1 MMSAIAA
8 TRWAAHPAFVTLIVL
23 LVFAPLVMLVVV
35 MRAYRRVAGAEHR
48 AADDLGTRVQ
58 AEDQLMRQVEQNV
71 RLRELS
77 TALSKAVSQPDVAKV
92 MSEYGARAAG
102 SIIANIAVRHPDTS
116 RIAMVVSPVLG
127 TEVAQ
132 AWATL
137 DLADHTP
144 ITDAIRNG
152 QAVLMYSAA
161 DVAER
166 YPLLSAH
173 GERAGISATA
183 SIPILD
189 SDGAVAGAV
198 GFGWA
203 QPQPFDTEQLV
214 ILETSAELCAQAMER
229 ARLYD
234 LEHEARRLAE
244 NLQAFATALANT
256 ETRADVAD
264 AMVFESMRVLGADAA
279 TLSVMADDGTFR
291 ILAGRG
297 FDDDTMA
304 LWRSFPSTVATPAL
318 DALKTRQMIVLEF
331 REQVIAAYPNLHADL
346 ERSGD
351 EAWVALPLLVG
362 REAAAVLFAVFRSPR
377 SFSGQDRSLMAT
389 MAGQAAQAFDRA
401 RLREADLVDAEQ
413 ARQLAAAIGGLT
425 AADTQAAVSEAFI
438 DALPALGAH
447 AGVLGLIS
455 EDETTVDLADAV
467 GYTAELVEQWR
478 SRPIDSK
485 SPLITATRT
494 GVAEFINRGSEMA
507 ERFDASMG
515 AVLTDLHRSWVAL
528 PLRAGGRT
536 LGALGLSFTTIQPFD
551 DEQRVTL
558 ASFAALCANALT
570 RAARY
575 ELEHSI
581 AITLQSSLLP
591 SRLKAMPGVELS
603 AQYSP
608 GTRELTV
615 GGDWYDVIDLADDR
629 FLLVVGDVVG
639 HGVESAAAMGKLA
652 TATRALAQMEQAPAA
667 LLQQLDQLA
676 ATDPTTQFASMAIVL
691 VDQRAG
697 ELRYSLAGHP
707 SPLLRRADGSIV
719 ILDGARSVALGGL
732 SVDRPE
738 HTVGFDGVVTV
749 LLYTDGLTERRSDHI
764 DDRLALLQST
774 LQDSADVEL
783 QALPR
788 VLIAAMMT
796 GGEQYD
802 DMALLC
808 ARITRIV
815 PIYSRTV
822 PARPGEL
829 SGLRRELRGWLQTAG
844 VGGDDTDDI
853 LVAVGEALTNAIEH
867 GHDSDGGPI
876 DMRAEYQG
884 GRHVFTIGD
893 HGTWKAPVD
902 SDGARGR
909 GLTMMGQLMDE
920 VEITQRD
927 SGTLVTLT
935 KFVEQETAR
944 GI

>member
-8 TRWAAHPAFVTLIVL
+8 TRWADHPAFVALMALIVIAPLLML
-23 LVFAPLVMLVVV
+23 LVVL
-35 MRAYRRVAGAEHR
+35 RAYRRVIGAEHQ
-48 AADDLGTRVQ
+48 AADELATRIQ
-58 AEDQLMRQVEQNV
+58 AEATLLRQVEQNV

-77 TALSKAVSQPDVAKV
+77 TALSRAVSQPDVATV

-102 SIIANIAVRHPDTS
+102 SFIANIAVRQPDTS
-116 RIAMVVSPVLG
+116 RVTMVVSPVLG
-127 TEVAQ
+127 DEAAQ

-152 QAVLMYSAA
+152 VAVLMHSIG

-166 YPLLSAH
+166 YPLLRVH
-173 GERAGISATA
+173 GERAGVSATA

-189 SDGAVAGAV
+189 SKGAVVGAV

-203 QPQPFDTEQLV
+203 QPQSFDTDQLV

-234 LEHEARRLAE
+234 LEHEARRVAE
-244 NLQAFATALANT
+244 NLQAFTMALANT
-256 ETRADVAD
+256 ESRADVAD
-264 AMVFESMRVLGADAA
+264 AMVLESMRVLGADAA
-279 TLSVMADDGTFR
+279 TLSVMADDDTFHM
-291 ILAGRG
+291 LAGRG
-297 FDDDTMA
+297 FDDDTMTR
-304 LWRSFPSTVATPAL
+304 WRSFPNTVASPAL
-318 DALKTRQMIVLEF
+318 DAFKTRQMIILEF

-346 ERSGD
+346 ERSGG
-351 EAWVALPLLVG
+351 EAWVALPLVVG
-362 REAAAVLFAVFRSPR
+362 REAPAVLFAVFRSPR
-377 SFSGQDRSLMAT
+377 SFSGQDRALMAT

-425 AADTQAAVSEAFI
+425 SADTQASVSEAFLN
-438 DALPALGAH
+438 ALPALGAH

-455 EDETTVDLADAV
+455 EDETTVDVTDSA
-467 GYTAELVEQWR
+467 GYSATLVEQWR
-478 SRPIDSK
+478 SRPIDSQT
-485 SPLITATRT
+485 PLITASRT
-494 GVAEFINRGSEMA
+494 GVAEFINRGDEMA
-507 ERFDASMG
+507 ERFDDAMG
-515 AVLTDLHRSWVAL
+515 ATLTDLHRSWVAL

-536 LGALGLSFTTIQPFD
+536 LGALGLSFTSIQPFD
-551 DEQRVTL
+551 DDQRVTL
-558 ASFAALCANALT
+558 ASFAALVSNALT

-591 SRLKAMPGVELS
+591 SRLQALPGVELS

-615 GGDWYDVIDLADDR
+615 GGDWYDVIDLTDDR

-639 HGVESAAAMGKLA
+639 HGIESAAAMGKLA

-707 SPLLRRADGSIV
+707 SPLLRRGDGSIV

-738 HTVGFDGVVTV
+738 HTVAFDGEVTV

-774 LQDSADVEL
+774 LHDCGDVEV

-788 VLIAAMMT
+788 VVIAAMMT
-796 GGEQYD
+796 EGEQYD
-802 DMALLC
+802 DVALLC

-815 PIYSRTV
+815 PAYLRTV
-822 PARPGEL
+822 PARPGVL

-844 VGGDDTDDI
+844 VSGDDTDDI

-867 GHDSDGGPI
+867 GHNNDGGPI
-876 DMRAEYQG
+876 DMSAEYRG
-884 GRHVFTIGD
+884 GRHVFTVGD
-893 HGTWKAPVD
+893 HGNWKVPVD
-902 SDGARGR
+902 SHGSRGR

>member
-1 MMSAIAA
+1 MMSAFAA
-8 TRWAAHPAFVTLIVL
+8 TEWARHPAFVALIVV
-23 LVFAPLVMLVVV
+23 LVFTPLVVMAVT
-35 MRAYRRVAGAEHR
+35 MRAYRRAAGAERR
-48 AADDLGTRVQ
+48 AAAALDTRGR
-58 AEDQLMRQVEQNV
+58 AEDQLLRQVEQNV

-92 MSEYGARAAG
+92 MSEHGARAAG
-102 SIIANIAVRHPDTS
+102 SLIANIAVRQPDTNK
-116 RIAMVVSPVLG
+116 IAMVVSPILG
-127 TEVAQ
+127 TEMAQ

-137 DLADHTP
+137 DLDDHTP
-144 ITDAIRNG
+144 ITDAIRSG
-152 QAVLMYSAA
+152 RAVFMHSQAELATH
-161 DVAER
+161 
-166 YPLLSAH
+166 YPLLSEL
-173 GERAGISATA
+173 GERVGISATA
-183 SIPILD
+183 SVPILD
-189 SDGAVAGAV
+189 SEGAVAGAL

-203 QPQPFDTEQLV
+203 GPQLFDTEELV

-244 NLQAFATALANT
+244 NLQAFTTALANT

-279 TLSVMADDGTFR
+279 TLSVMAEDDTFHM
-291 ILAGRG
+291 LAGRG
-297 FDDDTMA
+297 FDDDTMTR
-304 LWRSFPSTVATPAL
+304 WRSFPSTVATPAL

-346 ERSGD
+346 ERSGG
-351 EAWVALPLLVG
+351 EAWVALPLVVG
-362 REAAAVLFAVFRSPR
+362 REAPAVLFAVFRSPR
-377 SFSGQDRSLMAT
+377 TFTGQDRSLMAT
-389 MAGQAAQAFDRA
+389 MARQAAQAFDRA

-425 AADTQAAVSEAFI
+425 AADTQAAVSEAFL
-438 DALPALGAH
+438 DALPALGAR

-455 EDETTVDLADAV
+455 DDETTVDVADST
-467 GYTAELVEQWR
+467 GYSADLVELWR
-478 SRPIDSK
+478 SRPIDSP
-485 SPLITATRT
+485 SPLITASRS
-494 GVAEFINRGSEMA
+494 GVAEFINRSDEMA

-515 AVLTDLHRSWVAL
+515 ATLTDLHRSWVAL

-536 LGALGLSFTTIQPFD
+536 LGAIGLSFTTTQSFD
-551 DEQRVTL
+551 DNQRFTL

-591 SRLKAMPGVELS
+591 SRLKEMPGVELS

-615 GGDWYDVIDLADDR
+615 GGDWYDVIELAEER

-639 HGVESAAAMGKLA
+639 HGIKSAAAMGKLA

-667 LLQQLDQLA
+667 LLQQLDRLA

-691 VDQRAG
+691 VNRRAG

-707 SPLLRRADGSIV
+707 SPLLRRGDGTVV

-732 SVDRPE
+732 TVERPE

-774 LQDSADVEL
+774 LHDSTDVEL

-788 VLIAAMMT
+788 RLIAAMMT
-796 GGEQYD
+796 GGDQYD
-802 DMALLC
+802 DVALLC
-808 ARITRIV
+808 ARIARIV
-815 PIYSRTV
+815 PSYSRTV

-876 DMRAEYQG
+876 DMSAEYQG

-893 HGTWKAPVD
+893 HGSWKVPVD
-902 SDGARGR
+902 SHGSRGR

>member
-1 MMSAIAA
+1 MMSAFAA
-8 TRWAAHPAFVTLIVL
+8 TEWALHPAFVALIVV
-23 LVFAPLVMLVVV
+23 LVFTPLVVMAVT
-35 MRAYRRVAGAEHR
+35 MRAYRRAAGAERR
-48 AADDLGTRVQ
+48 AAAALDTRGR
-58 AEDQLMRQVEQNV
+58 AEDQLLRQVEQNV

-92 MSEYGARAAG
+92 MSEHGARAAG
-102 SIIANIAVRHPDTS
+102 SLIANIAVRQPDTNK
-116 RIAMVVSPVLG
+116 IAMVVSPILG
-127 TEVAQ
+127 TEMAQ

-137 DLADHTP
+137 DLDDHTP
-144 ITDAIRNG
+144 ITDAIRSG
-152 QAVLMYSAA
+152 RAVFMHSQAELATH
-161 DVAER
+161 
-166 YPLLSAH
+166 YPLLSEL
-173 GERAGISATA
+173 GERVGISATA
-183 SIPILD
+183 SVPILD
-189 SDGAVAGAV
+189 SEGAVAGAL

-203 QPQPFDTEQLV
+203 GPQLFDTEELV

-244 NLQAFATALANT
+244 NLQAFTTALANT

-279 TLSVMADDGTFR
+279 TLSVMAEDDTFHM
-291 ILAGRG
+291 LAGRG
-297 FDDDTMA
+297 FDDDTMTR
-304 LWRSFPSTVATPAL
+304 WRSFPSTVATPAL

-346 ERSGD
+346 ERSGG
-351 EAWVALPLLVG
+351 EAWVALPLVVG
-362 REAAAVLFAVFRSPR
+362 REAPAVLFAVFRSPR
-377 SFSGQDRSLMAT
+377 TFTGQDRSLMAT
-389 MAGQAAQAFDRA
+389 MARQAAQAFDRA

-425 AADTQAAVSEAFI
+425 AADTQAAVSEAFL
-438 DALPALGAH
+438 DALPALGAR

-455 EDETTVDLADAV
+455 DDETTVDVADST
-467 GYTAELVEQWR
+467 GYSADLVELWR
-478 SRPIDSK
+478 SRPIDSP
-485 SPLITATRT
+485 SPLITASRS
-494 GVAEFINRGSEMA
+494 GVAEFINRSDEMA

-515 AVLTDLHRSWVAL
+515 ATLTDLHRSWVAL

-536 LGALGLSFTTIQPFD
+536 LGAIGLSFTTTQSFD
-551 DEQRVTL
+551 DNQRFTL

-591 SRLKAMPGVELS
+591 SRLKEMPGVELS

-615 GGDWYDVIDLADDR
+615 GGDWYDVIELAEER

-639 HGVESAAAMGKLA
+639 HGIKSAAAMGKLA

-667 LLQQLDQLA
+667 LLQQLDRLA

-691 VDQRAG
+691 VNRRAG

-707 SPLLRRADGSIV
+707 SPLLRRGDGTVV

-732 SVDRPE
+732 TVERPE

-774 LQDSADVEL
+774 LHDSTDVEL

-788 VLIAAMMT
+788 RLIAAMMT
-796 GGEQYD
+796 GGDQYD
-802 DMALLC
+802 DVALLC
-808 ARITRIV
+808 ARIARIV
-815 PIYSRTV
+815 PSYSRTV

-876 DMRAEYQG
+876 DMSAEYQG

-893 HGTWKAPVD
+893 HGSWKVPVD
-902 SDGARGR
+902 SHGSRGR

>member
-1 MMSAIAA
+1 MMRAIAA
-8 TRWAAHPAFVTLIVL
+8 IRWANHPAFAALTAF
-23 LVFAPLVMLVVV
+23 LVFAPLLMLVVV
-35 MRAYRRVAGAEHR
+35 LRAYRRMAGAEHR
-48 AADDLGTRVQ
+48 AADDLATRVQ
-58 AEDQLMRQVEQNV
+58 AEDMLLRQVEQNV

-77 TALSKAVSQPDVAKV
+77 TALSRAVSRPDVATV

-102 SIIANIAVRHPDTS
+102 SMIANIATRQADTN
-116 RIAMVVSPVLG
+116 RITMVVSPVLG

-144 ITDAIRNG
+144 ITDAIRSG
-152 QAVLMYSAA
+152 EAVLMHSF
-161 DVAER
+161 AELAEH
-166 YPLLSAH
+166 YPHLRVH
-173 GERAGISATA
+173 GERAGINGTA

-189 SDGAVAGAV
+189 SEGAVVGAV

-203 QPQPFDTEQLV
+203 QPQPLDAEQLV

-234 LEHEARRLAE
+234 LEYEARCLAE
-244 NLQAFATALANT
+244 NLQAFTSALANT
-256 ETRADVAD
+256 ETRAEVAD
-264 AMVFESMRVLGADAA
+264 AMVIESMRVLGADAVA
-279 TLSVMADDGTFR
+279 LSVMPDDDTFHM
-291 ILAGRG
+291 LAGRG

-304 LWRSFPSTVATPAL
+304 RWRSFSTTVATPAL
-318 DALKTRQMIVLEF
+318 DALKTRQMIILES
-331 REQVIAAYPNLHADL
+331 RKQVIAAYPNLRADL

-351 EAWVALPLLVG
+351 EAWVALPLVVG
-362 REAAAVLFAVFRSPR
+362 GEAPAVLLAVFRSPR
-377 SFSGQDRSLMAT
+377 FFSGEDRSLMAT

-401 RLREADLVDAEQ
+401 RLREADIVDAEQ

-425 AADTQAAVSEAFI
+425 AADTQAAVSEAFMA
-438 DALPALGAH
+438 ALSALGAH

-455 EDETTVDLADAV
+455 EDGTTVDLVDAA
-467 GYTAELVEQWR
+467 GYSAELVKEWQ
-478 SRPIDSK
+478 SRPIDSQ
-485 SPLITATRT
+485 SPLITASRT
-494 GVAEFINRGSEMA
+494 GVAEFINRSSQMA

-515 AVLTDLHRSWVAL
+515 ATLTNLHRSWVAL

-536 LGALGLSFTTIQPFD
+536 LGALGMSFTTIQLFD

-558 ASFAALCANALT
+558 ASFAALCANALM

-591 SRLKAMPGVELS
+591 SRLKSRPGVELS

-615 GGDWYDVIDLADDR
+615 GGDWYDVIDLGDDR

-639 HGVESAAAMGKLA
+639 HGIESAAAMGKLA

-667 LLQQLDQLA
+667 LLQQLDKLA

-707 SPLLRRADGSIV
+707 PPLLRRAGGSIV
-719 ILDGARSVALGGL
+719 ILDGARSVALGGI
-732 SVDRPE
+732 SVQRPE
-738 HTVGFDGVVTV
+738 HTVGFNGAVTV

-774 LQDSADVEL
+774 LHDSADVAV

-788 VLIAAMMT
+788 ALIAAMMT
-796 GGEQYD
+796 GGEQCD

-808 ARITRIV
+808 AEITRIV
-815 PIYSRTV
+815 PTYTRTV
-822 PARPGEL
+822 VARPCEL
-829 SGLRRELRGWLQTAG
+829 SGLRRELRNWLQTAG

-876 DMRAEYQG
+876 DMSAEYQG
-884 GRHVFTIGD
+884 GRHVFHIGD
-893 HGTWKAPVD
+893 HGTWKVPVD
-902 SDGARGR
+902 SNGSRGR

-935 KFVEQETAR
+935 KFVEQDTAR